1 MIGYLEEVCT
11 AEEQR
16 REKEIEAMGPRAGID
31 RKISREIP
39 SDELPHEDRA
49 NRLYPR
55 ESAA

>member
-39 SDELPHEDRA
+39 SDEVRLDRR
-49 NRLYPR
+49 NQNLFR